1 MPLAMAGRIARVL
14 GFVEAASE
22 FWVGVAVGSWIGASE
37 EDVMVLEADANVE
50 VEDGRA
56 CATAVLCGRTLEGAA
71 EAEIVESNI
80 GITVADFATAVVGP
94 SSVAGG

>member
-1 MPLAMAGRIARVL
+1 MPLAMAGRISRAL
-14 GFVEAASE
+14 GLVEAASE
-22 FWVGVAVGSWIGASE
+22 FGVGVGVGSWIGVSE
-37 EDVMVLEADANVE
+37 DAVVLEVDANVE

-80 GITVADFATAVVGP
+80 GITVADSATAVVGP